1 MPDYILRSLEI
12 LQHSWAMYLGIIYFF
27 KATHTWLY
35 FQCTGF
41 CGFSFRKKHLC
52 LVKIHS
58 TLNEEIPKVHNEYG
72 IIAMVCAMI
81 KANYFYMTFI

>member
-1 MPDYILRSLEI
+1 MPEYILRSLET
-12 LQHSWAMYLGIIYFF
+12 LKHSWAMYLGIIYFF

-35 FQCTGF
+35 FQHIGF
-41 CGFSFRKKHLC
+41 CEFTLLQKHLC

-72 IIAMVCAMI
+72 IIAMGCAMI
-81 KANYFYMTFI
+81 KANYFYMTSI